1 MISKYDVFYVIAI
14 KGEIKI
20 IDIVRALHKPKS
32 EYDSI
37 FKRVQQLEK
46 EGYVKKDNLVK
57 IVHNERTKDLFK
69 LISFCISNSINYNLI
84 FKKSMLN
91 FIQKAARKEF
101 FTIKD
106 IKIHPQTFKF
116 YVDTLLKYGLL
127 LILSRK
133 PLKCRI
139 LEHHF
144 LINLLKFFKIKAK
157 FHKHKHHSLIKE
169 IKKELRKY
177 KKNLEINRTEE
188 EDLEKKKE
196 VDFIYTS
203 LHLEGNPLTLSET
216 QKLIFDE
223 VLPEKHK
230 LSHVEEV
237 TNYKKAVDLMIE
249 NAKNKVKLTLP
260 LILEYHKIGMA
271 HIHGAGEIRKQNVR
285 IKFNPHFK
293 TSNWNL
299 IGIKLDLLLKEYE
312 KFSSNKNEID
322 DVIEFASFFHNEF
335 QRIHPFIDGNSRTSR
350 LLMLHILRFYEL
362 PVLDLPLGFLDYYM
376 DLTKRSKKRDDKA
389 FRNLIEE
396 VVLVNFK
403 SINFKF

>member
-144 LINLLKFFKIKAK
+144 LI
-157 FHKHKHHSLIKE
+157 
-169 IKKELRKY
+169 
-177 KKNLEINRTEE
+177 
-188 EDLEKKKE
+188 
-196 VDFIYTS
+196 
-203 LHLEGNPLTLSET
+203 
-216 QKLIFDE
+216 
-223 VLPEKHK
+223 
-230 LSHVEEV
+230 
-237 TNYKKAVDLMIE
+237 
-249 NAKNKVKLTLP
+249 
-260 LILEYHKIGMA
+260 
-271 HIHGAGEIRKQNVR
+271 
-285 IKFNPHFK
+285 
-293 TSNWNL
+293 
-299 IGIKLDLLLKEYE
+299 
-312 KFSSNKNEID
+312 
-322 DVIEFASFFHNEF
+322 
-335 QRIHPFIDGNSRTSR
+335 
-350 LLMLHILRFYEL
+350 
-362 PVLDLPLGFLDYYM
+362 
-376 DLTKRSKKRDDKA
+376 
-389 FRNLIEE
+389 
-396 VVLVNFK
+396 
-403 SINFKF
+403 